1 MEVFTL
7 FVIAGVIIF
16 LGFIGE
22 IVFKKT
28 NIPDVIW
35 LILFGIAL
43 KAILGQYD
51 PAAID
56 QIAPFFTTFALI
68 FILFEGAL
76 NLRLNQLFKGMYG
89 GASLAI
95 INFLV
100 TIVVVTVVAWISG
113 LGLVGGLILGAI
125 LGGTSSAVVV
135 PIVKRLKISKETS
148 TSLTLESAIS
158 DVLCIVT
165 TIAIVEVVKA
175 GGLQVSGFVG
185 GLLYTF
191 IVAIV
196 IGLVAGVIWL
206 ALLKKL
212 AQYTKSY
219 MITIAFML
227 LLFGL
232 AEFLNTN
239 GAIAC
244 LAFGIIL
251 GNSSK
256 VLSMFNKEEGSS
268 ENTIKNSER
277 FFYAEIS
284 FIVKAFFFVYLGL
297 LINFSNLLMMA
308 LSLLIVLI
316 LFVARTVSALP
327 LRKSTS
333 PKDLAVIEGLV
344 PKGLAAAVLAQLP
357 VQAGIEGAQVFG
369 DLVLGVVFF
378 SILLSTILIFLV
390 EKNKYQGTSV
400 LIQKFIDIFKKDA
413 LKIQQK

>member
-1 MEVFTL
+1 MEIFTL
-7 FVIAGVIIF
+7 FVIAGIIIF

-22 IVFKKT
+22 IVFQKT

-51 PAAID
+51 PAALD

-100 TIVVVTVVAWISG
+100 TMIIVTLLAWISG
-113 LGLVGGLILGAI
+113 LGLIGGLILGAI
-125 LGGTSSAVVV
+125 IGGTSSAVVV
-135 PIVKRLKISKETS
+135 PIVKRLRVSKETS
-148 TSLTLESAIS
+148 TSLTIESAIS

-196 IGLVAGVIWL
+196 IGAVAGVIWL

-212 AQYTKSY
+212 EQYSKSY

-251 GNSSK
+251 GNSNK
-256 VLSMFNKEEGSS
+256 VLTIFNREG

-297 LINFSNLLMMA
+297 LINFSNILMMVLA
-308 LSLLIVLI
+308 FLLVVI
-316 LFVARTVSALP
+316 LFLVRPIATLP
-327 LRKSTS
+327 LRKKTN

-344 PKGLAAAVLAQLP
+344 PKGLAAAVLAQIP
-357 VQAGIEGAQVFG
+357 VQAGIEGAQIFG

-378 SILLSTILIFLV
+378 SILLSTILIFLI
-390 EKNKYQGTSV
+390 EKNKYAGTSV
-400 LIQKFIDIFKKDA
+400 LIRRIISLFKK
-413 LKIQQK
+413 KPIEYSEK

>member
-1 MEVFTL
+1 MEIFIFFIL
-7 FVIAGVIIF
+7 AGIIIF

-28 NIPDVIW
+28 NIPDVMW
-35 LILFGIAL
+35 LLLFGITL
-43 KAILGQYD
+43 KAIFWEYD
-51 PAAID
+51 SSVID

-76 NLRLNQLFKGMYG
+76 NLRFSQLFKGMYG
-89 GASLAI
+89 GSSLAL
-95 INFLV
+95 INFFITMLV
-100 TIVVVTVVAWISG
+100 VSTLSWILG
-113 LGLVGGLILGAI
+113 LGFIQGLILGAI

-135 PIVKRLKISKETS
+135 PVVKRLKISKETS
-148 TSLTLESAIS
+148 TALTLESAIS

-175 GGLQVSGFVG
+175 GGLQISGFVG

-196 IGLVAGVIWL
+196 IGVIAGLFWL
-206 ALLKKL
+206 ALLKRIEK
-212 AQYTKSY
+212 YSKSY

-227 LLFGL
+227 LTFGL

-251 GNSSK
+251 GNSNT
-256 VLSMFNKEEGSS
+256 VFTIFNKEA

-297 LINFSNLLMMA
+297 LINFSNPIL
-308 LSLLIVLI
+308 LLISFLFVII
-316 LFVARTVSALP
+316 LFAVRPISALP
-327 LRKSTS
+327 LKKNTS
-333 PKDLAVIEGLV
+333 SKDLAVIEGMV
-344 PKGLAAAVLAQLP
+344 PKGLAAAVLSQIP
-357 VQAGIEGAQVFG
+357 IQAGIQGAEIFG

-390 EKNKYQGTSV
+390 EKNKYEGTSV
-400 LIQKFIDIFKKDA
+400 LLMKLFALFKK
-413 LKIQQK
+413 KEE